1 MIQFITEESLDF
13 INFLI
18 INYNA
23 GNNKVHVD
31 RISHKYPWGISSGDN
46 DSFNFLKSIMLTKY
60 FNTLTII

>member
-31 RISHKYPWGISSGDN
+31 RISHKYP
-46 DSFNFLKSIMLTKY
+46 
-60 FNTLTII
+60 